1 MKIVKIDNHQIAFET
16 GFAPYHIV
24 FALIV
29 ISCGVFLFQ
38 VSEMSFGLRIA
49 ATTFSFIFAIFFVS
63 HRSRMVFDSNKQEVT
78 ISEGRLVQS
87 LKASIPFS
95 EIKSIVFEKSRLNND
110 GFGRYILKLENREVP
125 FSSSSHKVDSDI
137 RLQIKKLI
145 SLIGCEEI
153 VIEKRMSSTNRIN
166 QSSQSIQTFDF
177 SNIDPGVIELIR
189 RKRLIDAIKLV
200 RDQTGYGLKDSK
212 ELVEEIQRRLDS
224 GSL

>member
-1 MKIVKIDNHQIAFET
+1 MKVAKIDNHQIAFET
-16 GFAPYHIV
+16 GFAPHHIV

-38 VSEMSFGLRIA
+38 VSEISFGLRIA
-49 ATTFSFIFAIFFVS
+49 AIAFSFVFAIFLVS

-95 EIKSIVFEKSRLNND
+95 EIKSIIFEKSRLNND
-110 GFGRYILKLENREVP
+110 GFGRYILRLENREIP
-125 FSSSSHKVDSDI
+125 FSSSSHKVGSDI
-137 RLQIKKLI
+137 RLEIKKLI

-166 QSSQSIQTFDF
+166 QSSQAIQTFDF
-177 SNIDPGVIELIR
+177 SNVDPEVIELIR

-212 ELVEEIQRRLDS
+212 ELVEEIQRRLNS

>member
-1 MKIVKIDNHQIAFET
+1 MKVAKIDSSKIVFET

-49 ATTFSFIFAIFFVS
+49 AAIFAFVFAIFLVS
-63 HRSRMVFDSNKQEVT
+63 HRSRMVFDSSKQEVT

-95 EIKSIVFEKSRLNND
+95 EIKSIVFEKSSLNND
-110 GFGRYILKLENREVP
+110 GFGRYILRLENREIP
-125 FSSSSHKVDSDI
+125 LSSGSHRVDSNI
-137 RLQIKKLI
+137 KLQVKKLI

-153 VIEKRMSSTNRIN
+153 VIENKLSSTKQIN
-166 QSSQSIQTFDF
+166 QSNQAIQTFDF
-177 SNIDPGVIELIR
+177 NNIDPGVIELIQ

-212 ELVEEIQRRLDS
+212 ELVEEIQRRLNS